1 MAVRL
6 QSKRFF
12 LSAMILL
19 GGLSATAKLSAIA
32 QTQPNPLRL
41 LDVVRFYNGLPHQTR
56 SLQLLQQQIDDR
68 DPELLQADSI
78 AANVWRNSNTL
89 VGHVDILNQ
98 ISAENRTGADPLALA
113 TNAAG
118 IRAGAPVDI
127 ELLPSGGVESPDQ
140 VMVTVTRGGILD
152 DSVAEVRDRF
162 DIQQQN
168 GQWTIQRAGRQVRC
182 QEGRGH
188 QDFSAE
194 NCL

>member
-1 MAVRL
+1 MAVRSR
-6 QSKRFF
+6 SKHFL

-32 QTQPNPLRL
+32 QTQPNSLRL
-41 LDVVRFYNGLPHQTR
+41 IDVVRFYNGLPHQAR

-68 DPELLQADSI
+68 DPALLQADSI

-89 VGHVDILNQ
+89 VGHVDTFNQ
-98 ISAENRTGADPLALA
+98 ISPENRIGADPLALA
-113 TNAAG
+113 TNGAG
-118 IRAGAPVDI
+118 IRPGAPVDI
-127 ELLPSGGVESPDQ
+127 ELLPSGGVESPDR
-140 VMVTVTRGGILD
+140 VMITITQGGILD
-152 DSVAEVRDRF
+152 DSVAQVRDRF
-162 DIQQQN
+162 DIRRQD
-168 GQWTIQRAGRQVRC
+168 GQWIIQRAGRQIRC